1 MRNTRMTAYADK
13 MAHDKFDGTQGFSI
27 DGGLKDSRYYFVL
40 CHARTFLSVTL
51 PSHIRRLTSEL
62 NSPMPV
68 IDIAHQ
74 HMLTARAGHTSK
86 KLQGT
91 SKYETLDW
99 SALVSGVRVAAGLAA
114 TGSGSVRHR
123 QPQFTVCRLP
133 DCHHSTLESSSNL
146 RTSKL
151 DHVVSKAIA

>member
-1 MRNTRMTAYADK
+1 MTSYADK

-27 DGGLKDSRYYFVL
+27 DGGIKDTRYHFVL
-40 CHARTFLSVTL
+40 CRASSLFLIVTL

-68 IDIAHQ
+68 VDIAHQ
-74 HMLTARAGHTSK
+74 HMLTARAGHISK

-114 TGSGSVRHR
+114 TGSGSVRH
-123 QPQFTVCRLP
+123 
-133 DCHHSTLESSSNL
+133 
-146 RTSKL
+146 
-151 DHVVSKAIA
+151 